1 MTIFGIIGFLVS
13 LLSLFIGGI
22 ALRHQI
28 LDSQYTKTREK
39 YKIFKDEAHYLST
52 KLKSCQEGDKRYHSF
67 LIQQK
72 IIQVY
77 ILIGEISPLSYL
89 GENDGEQRIIV
100 SAMADR
106 IKNLLCIVSE
116 INEAIKEFGMTN
128 LKQFM
133 TEDLQLQLLKSG
145 YKFSEFKNNLY
156 SFLIQIDTYCKQGE
170 LMFAVKQFGEFVN
183 SERFISDLQTIKA
196 FCSPFFEALSVY
208 DSVTNENEPELL
220 DDSK

>member
-1 MTIFGIIGFLVS
+1 MNIFGIIGFLVS

-28 LDSQYTKTREK
+28 LDSQCTKTREK
-39 YKIFKDEAHYLST
+39 YKIFKDEAHYLSS
-52 KLKSCQEGDKRYHSF
+52 KLKSCQEGEHRYHSF

-72 IIQVY
+72 IIEVY

-89 GENDGEQRIIV
+89 GENEGEQRIIV
-100 SAMADR
+100 SAMAER
-106 IKNLLCIVSE
+106 LKNLLCLVSE
-116 INEAIKEFGMTN
+116 INEAIKEFGMSN

-133 TEDLQLQLLKSG
+133 TEDLQLKLIKSG

-183 SERFISDLQTIKA
+183 SEKFISDLQTIKD
-196 FCSPFFEALSVY
+196 FCSPYFEALSIY
-208 DSVTNENEPELL
+208 DTITDECAPELL
-220 DDSK
+220 SDSR